1 MLAAGV
7 TLIAVSAGGVVAYL
21 AVPIV
26 AIFVVGAV
34 VQTVALVRAKRR
46 GEFR

>member
-1 MLAAGV
+1 V
-7 TLIAVSAGGVVAYL
+7 TYL
-21 AVPIV
+21 AMPII
-26 AIFVVGAV
+26 ATFVVGAV